1 MLNISQDDG
10 CCGFG
15 TAAPAAALQAALLCK
30 LTPVK
35 DLGLVV
41 YTELEVVDFPGSPV
55 VNNPPANAG
64 DMVRSLVWGDP
75 TCGGTTKALC
85 RRW

>member
-15 TAAPAAALQAALLCK
+15 TAAATATLQAALFCK

-41 YTELEVVDFPGSPV
+41 YTDLEFVDFPGSPV
-55 VNNPPANAG
+55 V
-64 DMVRSLVWGDP
+64 MLMQ
-75 TCGGTTKALC
+75 GT
-85 RRW
+85 WV